1 MGKDYYAILG
11 ISRDADDDTIKK
23 AYRKLGMY
31 FYSEII
37 NAFILTLDFSLNSF
51 KMASR

>member
-23 AYRKLGMY
+23 AYRKLGNVLQPDMCA
-31 FYSEII
+31 SQLC
-37 NAFILTLDFSLNSF
+37 IL
-51 KMASR
+51 K